1 MTAPAAHSTPS
12 PASGEGARSRDV
24 VLGVLFDT
32 DYIASTTGRRYK
44 DAEEALG
51 AYRQLPEDERF
62 DPSVFFSRAF
72 YRNRHFDIALGHV
85 DPVLHFLESGF
96 REERAV
102 HPLFDAALLRER
114 LHRPD
119 ASMCDLWTDFAIGKI
134 DVSPHLLLDLAWIRR
149 QLGADLSAVEMF
161 ALVADLNCELSIAP
175 HPLFSPAYYA
185 LNGDRAVRNAL
196 ADYIGFN
203 TSAAHVHP
211 LFSPDYYL
219 ASRRDNPDI
228 PALLLYLRHWR
239 DFGGDPSLLVDLK
252 FINHQLALRNIH
264 LTFDPLT
271 EALYHSDDGGS
282 LMLHPHIDPRV
293 IDFAFGNM
301 IGEAG
306 SESGAMRLTSVLE
319 RTAQETRRTRGVP
332 TNPVVSVIILNYCK
346 PAYTL
351 LSVLAA
357 TNALRN
363 LAHEIVV
370 IDNGGE
376 PFHFEEMSRLLR
388 TFPSVH
394 LHKMTENKLFGE
406 GNNIGIDKALGDNIL
421 FLNNDCFLHE
431 SFGRELQRIFEARED
446 VHVVGATLHFPDG
459 KIQEFGGAISDCGQV
474 IQRAKGLDADFIGRR
489 TDIEQV
495 DYVSAACLLV
505 SRRAIG
511 AVAGFD
517 PAFEPLYYEDTD
529 LCRRLKVA
537 GFSVN
542 VSPKLR
548 AMHIENAT
556 TREFLGAGFHDMIG
570 RNRML
575 FARRW
580 LREGG
585 AGVLAPGGTAER
597 KLPASLSLGR
607 RKAVIYTP
615 FDIRAGGGERYLL
628 SAARALAATHDVVI
642 ATEGETSRARIRF
655 VCHALGIEPFA
666 FSTATLRDVLSNPAR
681 PDIALVMGNEIV
693 PPVPAFGRRNIYH
706 LQFPFPWRNI
716 GRYDFRSVTSYDFLI
731 VNSEYTRGWTLRRL
745 AEVGIG
751 TPPPVHV
758 VAPPV
763 RLLPPRTGVRGAGP
777 LRVVTVGRFFTS
789 GHSKR
794 QDVFLDIVERLRAG
808 GRAVQATLIGS
819 IDNSPEA
826 KAFFQSIESRTRSM
840 TGVEILPDASRW
852 ELEQALYAADAY
864 VHCAGY
870 GVRPSINPE
879 MAEHF
884 GISIV
889 EAIAAGCYP
898 VVAAAGGPVEIIRK
912 ANVGAS
918 FASIDEAVL
927 VLRELATGH
936 RRPPPVSPPWLQDV
950 SDAAFERALHEL
962 TAPWS
967 PGEIKAAPALAK
979 QRTARGRVAA

>member
-1 MTAPAAHSTPS
+1 MPAPVADCAASS
-12 PASGEGARSRDV
+12 DSGEGARRHDV
-24 VLGVLFDT
+24 VLGILFDT
-32 DYIASTTGRRYK
+32 DYIAATTGRRYK
-44 DAEEALG
+44 DAEAALG

-62 DPSVFFSRAF
+62 DPSVVFSRAF
-72 YRNRHFDIALGHV
+72 YRHRHFDIAIGHV

-96 REERAV
+96 QEERDV

-114 LHRPD
+114 LQSPD
-119 ASMCDLWTDFAIGKI
+119 ASTFDLWAGFATGKI
-134 DVSPHLLLDLAWIRR
+134 DVSPHLLLDLAWVRR
-149 QLGADLSAVEMF
+149 QVGAEISAVEMF
-161 ALVADLNCELSIAP
+161 ALVADVNRELPVAP

-185 LNGDRAVRNAL
+185 LNGDRAVHNAL

-203 TSAAHVHP
+203 TSAPYVHP
-211 LFSPDYYL
+211 LFSQDYYL
-219 ASRRDNPDI
+219 ASRCDNPDI
-228 PALLLYLRHWR
+228 PALMLYLRHWR

-252 FINHQLALRNIH
+252 FINHQLALRNVQ
-264 LTFDPLT
+264 TDSDPLS
-271 EALYHSDDGGS
+271 AAICHDDSGEM
-282 LMLHPHIDPRV
+282 LKLHPHIDPRV
-293 IDFAFGNM
+293 IDFAFANM

-306 SESGAMRLTSVLE
+306 TESGTMRLASVLE
-319 RTAQETRRTRGVP
+319 RIAREARRKRGVP
-332 TNPVVSVIILNYCK
+332 KNPTISAIILNYCK

-351 LSVLAA
+351 VSVLAA

-363 LAHEIVV
+363 LPHEIIV
-370 IDNGGE
+370 IENGGE
-376 PFHFEEMSRLLR
+376 PFHFEELSRCLR
-388 TFPSVH
+388 GFPSVR
-394 LHKMTENKLFGE
+394 LYKMAENKFFGE
-406 GNNIGIDKALGDNIL
+406 GNNIGIDKALGENIL

-431 SFGRELQRIFEARED
+431 SFGRELQRILETRED
-446 VHVVGATLHFPDG
+446 VHAIGGALHFPDG

-474 IQRAKGLDADFIGRR
+474 IQRAKGLDADFIARR
-489 TDIEQV
+489 AEIEPV

-505 SRRAIG
+505 SRRAIS

-537 GFSVN
+537 GFPVH

-548 AMHIENAT
+548 AVHIENAT
-556 TREFLGAGFHDMIG
+556 TREFLGAGFHDTIG

-585 AGVLAPGGTAER
+585 AGVLAPGDVAER
-597 KLPASLSLGR
+597 ALPASVALGR

-642 ATEGETSRARIRF
+642 ATEGDTSRARIQF

-666 FSTATLRDVLSNPAR
+666 FSTATLRDVLSSPSR

-693 PPVPAFGRRNIYH
+693 PAVPAFGRRNIYH
-706 LQFPFPWRNI
+706 LQFPFPWRNV
-716 GRYDFRSVTSYDFLI
+716 GRYDFRSVAAYDCLI
-731 VNSEYTRGWTLRRL
+731 VNSDYTRDWTLRRL
-745 AEVGIG
+745 ADVGIN

-763 RLLPPRTGVRGAGP
+763 RLLAPRAGARAAGP
-777 LRVVTVGRFFTS
+777 LRVVTVGRFFTA

-808 GRAVQATLIGS
+808 GIAVQATLIGGVH
-819 IDNSPEA
+819 NSPEA
-826 KAFFQSIESRTRSM
+826 KAFFQGIEARARSM
-840 TGVEILPDASRW
+840 TGIQIVADASRW
-852 ELEQALYAADAY
+852 EMERALYAADAY

-889 EAIAAGCYP
+889 EAISAGCYP
-898 VVAAAGGPVEIIRK
+898 VVVAAGGPGEIIRK

-918 FASIDEAVL
+918 YASIDEAAM

-936 RRPPPVSPPWLQDV
+936 RRPPPVVPAWLQDV
-950 SDAAFERALHEL
+950 SEAAFERAVHGLVASWSLGGVHE
-962 TAPWS
+962 AP
-967 PGEIKAAPALAK
+967 PQVKPRA
-979 QRTARGRVAA
+979 ARGRVAA